1 MLNKL
6 LNRFIL
12 LCIRKSNEITL
23 TSCSLSLRERV
34 GVRGYNAQ
42 VISCILLSGLLTA
55 CASTPTNFYT
65 LEAQSR
71 PPAAITTAS
80 AKKLLIGIGPLTL
93 PALLDRKG
101 IVTRAENNSVHIA
114 EFDQWAA
121 PLKDNVIAVLSKNVA
136 ILQPDAI
143 VRAYPWAVYGN
154 VDYRVIIDMTRF
166 DTQLGKS
173 ANLEASWAIMEETNH
188 TIISNGQT
196 KLQQP
201 LHDASYNSAAQ
212 ALSKLLGDFSQ
223 QLSRALV
230 QVPQK

>member
-1 MLNKL
+1 MLNKH

-12 LCIRKSNEITL
+12 LCVS
-23 TSCSLSLRERV
+23 
-34 GVRGYNAQ
+34 A
-42 VISCILLSGLLTA
+42 LLSA

-65 LEAQSR
+65 LESQSR
-71 PPAAITTAS
+71 PPAVTTIAS

-101 IVTRAENNSVHIA
+101 IVTRAENNSVQIA

-121 PLKDNVIAVLSKNVA
+121 PLQNNVIAVLSKNVA
-136 ILQPDAI
+136 TLQPNAI
-143 VRAYPWAVYGN
+143 VRAYPWSVYGN
-154 VDYRVIIDMTRF
+154 VDYRVIIDITRF

-173 ANLEASWAIMEETNH
+173 ANLEASWAIMEEKNH

-201 LHDASYNSAAQ
+201 LNDASYNSAAQ
-212 ALSKLLGDFSQ
+212 GLSKLLSELSQ
-223 QLSRALV
+223 QLSLALV
-230 QVPQK
+230 QAQQK

>member
-1 MLNKL
+1 MLNKH

-12 LCIRKSNEITL
+12 LCVS
-23 TSCSLSLRERV
+23 
-34 GVRGYNAQ
+34 A
-42 VISCILLSGLLTA
+42 LLSA

-65 LEAQSR
+65 LESQSR
-71 PPAAITTAS
+71 PPAVTTTAS

-101 IVTRAENNSVHIA
+101 IVTRAENNSVQIA

-121 PLKDNVIAVLSKNVA
+121 PLQNNVIAVLSKNVA
-136 ILQPDAI
+136 TLQPNAI
-143 VRAYPWAVYGN
+143 VRAYPWSVYGN
-154 VDYRVIIDMTRF
+154 VDYRVIIDITRF

-173 ANLEASWAIMEETNH
+173 ANLEASWAIMEEKNH

-201 LHDASYNSAAQ
+201 LNDASYNSAAQ
-212 ALSKLLGDFSQ
+212 GLSKLLSELSQ
-223 QLSRALV
+223 QLSLALV
-230 QVPQK
+230 QAQQK

>member
-1 MLNKL
+1 MLCASAL
-6 LNRFIL
+6 I
-12 LCIRKSNEITL
+12 
-23 TSCSLSLRERV
+23 
-34 GVRGYNAQ
+34 A
-42 VISCILLSGLLTA
+42 A

-71 PPAAITTAS
+71 PPAVTTTAS
-80 AKKLLIGIGPLTL
+80 AKKPLIGIGPLTL

-101 IVTRAENNSVHIA
+101 IVTRAENNSVQIA

-121 PLKDNVIAVLSKNVA
+121 PLQNNVIAVLSKNVA
-136 ILQPDAI
+136 TLQPNAI
-143 VRAYPWAVYGN
+143 VRAYPWSVYGN
-154 VDYRVIIDMTRF
+154 VDYRVIIDITRF

-173 ANLEASWAIMEETNH
+173 ANLEASWAIMEEKNH

-201 LHDASYNSAAQ
+201 LNDASYNSAAQ
-212 ALSKLLGDFSQ
+212 GLSKLLSELSQ
-223 QLSRALV
+223 QLSLALAL

>member
-1 MLNKL
+1 ML
-6 LNRFIL
+6 
-12 LCIRKSNEITL
+12 C
-23 TSCSLSLRERV
+23 LSV
-34 GVRGYNAQ
+34 
-42 VISCILLSGLLTA
+42 LLTA
-55 CASTPTNFYT
+55 CASTPTRFYT
-65 LEAQSR
+65 LESLNR
-71 PPAAITTAS
+71 PTAATTTAS

-101 IVTRAENNSVHIA
+101 IVTRAENNSVQIA

-121 PLKDNVIAVLSKNVA
+121 PLKDNVIAVISKNVA

-143 VRAYPWAVYGN
+143 VRSYPWGVYGN

-173 ANLEASWAIMEETNH
+173 ADLEASWAIMEEKNH
-188 TIISNGQT
+188 TIIGNGQT

-201 LHDASYNSAAQ
+201 LTDASYNSAAQ
-212 ALSKLLGDFSQ
+212 ALSKLLSEFSQ

-230 QVPQK
+230 QVPLK